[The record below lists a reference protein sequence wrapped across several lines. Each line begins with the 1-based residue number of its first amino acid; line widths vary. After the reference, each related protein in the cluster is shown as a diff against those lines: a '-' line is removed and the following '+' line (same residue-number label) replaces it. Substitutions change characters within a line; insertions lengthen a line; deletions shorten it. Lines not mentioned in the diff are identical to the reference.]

1 MSNSVDQIFTDE
13 LAALAKEGYS
23 EAEIMEAAP
32 MILAEVQKASG
43 APGPY
48 RSGYQFPTQAQQQPK
63 KTLDPLRNAILR
75 NKIAKNNKDME
86 ALRQSGGGSAVD
98 FLDDAG
104 RAAGSITLGAA
115 DALTAGLASRGLKA
129 AVGEGE
135 RSRIEADDAMVD
147 EAANDPSAVGYATN
161 IARGT
166 SKGAAYGMPVGA
178 PGLAAKAA
186 TTVGGLVGKVPGLR
200 FLLPGAA
207 AGAVGAGQEAAV

>member
-75 NKIAKNNKDME
+75 NKIAKTTRTWRPCANP
-86 ALRQSGGGSAVD
+86 
-98 FLDDAG
+98 
-104 RAAGSITLGAA
+104 
-115 DALTAGLASRGLKA
+115 A
-129 AVGEGE
+129 AV
-135 RSRIEADDAMVD
+135 
-147 EAANDPSAVGYATN
+147 
-161 IARGT
+161 ARLT
-166 SKGAAYGMPVGA
+166 SWTTPVVRPA
-178 PGLAAKAA
+178 
-186 TTVGGLVGKVPGLR
+186 R
-200 FLLPGAA
+200 
-207 AGAVGAGQEAAV
+207 